1 MKHYSVNGF
10 YNRRRMALRALAAG
24 GALALG
30 LPVRGQA
37 GADGSNWPR
46 AAAVP
51 GGVARVDLG
60 PAPERPRAWADD
72 APIRE
77 RSEYRLDL
85 YARENALREIGAAL
99 HAALRGL
106 GFRRL
111 SQVQDDYLPDEGIYV
126 KSVSYEY
133 YDDMEG

>member
-1 MKHYSVNGF
+1 MDCNELVDGLLQNE
-10 YNRRRMALRALAAG
+10 ALVSLFPTDATGHPAIYQILSPQAELFPRVAVFETTRAYT
-24 GALALG
+24 
-30 LPVRGQA
+30 
-37 GADGSNWPR
+37 
-46 AAAVP
+46 
-51 GGVARVDLG
+51 
-60 PAPERPRAWADD
+60 AWADD
-72 APIRE
+72 APIQE

-85 YARENALREIGAAL
+85 YARENALREINSAL

-133 YDDMEG
+133 YDDMEE

>member
-1 MKHYSVNGF
+1 MDCNELVDGLLQNE
-10 YNRRRMALRALAAG
+10 ALVSLFPTDATGHPAIYQILSPQAELFPRVAVFETTRAYT
-24 GALALG
+24 
-30 LPVRGQA
+30 
-37 GADGSNWPR
+37 
-46 AAAVP
+46 
-51 GGVARVDLG
+51 
-60 PAPERPRAWADD
+60 AWADD
-72 APIRE
+72 APIQE

-85 YARENALREIGAAL
+85 YARENALREINSAL

-111 SQVQDDYLPDEGIYV
+111 SQVQDDYLPDEAIYV

>member
-1 MKHYSVNGF
+1 MDCSQLVDGLLQSE
-10 YNRRRMALRALAAG
+10 ALVSLFPTDTTGHPAIYQMLSPQAELFPRVAVFETTRAYT
-24 GALALG
+24 
-30 LPVRGQA
+30 
-37 GADGSNWPR
+37 
-46 AAAVP
+46 
-51 GGVARVDLG
+51 
-60 PAPERPRAWADD
+60 AWADD

-85 YARENALREIGAAL
+85 YARENVLREMSAAL
-99 HAALRGL
+99 HATLRGL

-133 YDDMEG
+133 YDDIMEE

>member
-1 MKHYSVNGF
+1 MDCNELVDGLLRNE
-10 YNRRRMALRALAAG
+10 ALVSLFPTDATGHPAIYQVLSPQAEMFPRVAVFETTRAYT
-24 GALALG
+24 
-30 LPVRGQA
+30 
-37 GADGSNWPR
+37 
-46 AAAVP
+46 
-51 GGVARVDLG
+51 
-60 PAPERPRAWADD
+60 AWADD
-72 APIRE
+72 APIQE

-85 YARENALREIGAAL
+85 YARENVLREINSAL

-133 YDDMEG
+133 YDDMEE